1 MNEFSDEVMSELF
14 KSAFNNLSANWSN
27 NAGDLNQRDSPQENP
42 FVGQNVD
49 LNGQKLRV
57 ERVIAEGKMN

>member
-1 MNEFSDEVMSELF
+1 MSELF
-14 KSAFNNLSANWSN
+14 KSAFNNSSANWAN
-27 NAGDLNQRDSPQENP
+27 NAGDPNQRDSSQENP

-57 ERVIAEGKMN
+57 ERVIAEGKID